1 MIRRRQIIE
10 VEDST
15 VLPNVAIGIKLPI
28 VRKDGR
34 LFSQSYS
41 TEDQISTNLKNL
53 VLTRK
58 GERLYQPSF
67 GTSIYDLLFENI
79 RPDLQVL
86 LRDTLLSDINFW
98 FPNLM
103 DVDINVEI
111 DIDRQSVFVSINYR
125 LNANGVLRTIT
136 FNLNAEQ

>member
-1 MIRRRQIIE
+1 MIRRRQIVE